1 MRYQTTFLYKD
12 VQEMLSNVM
21 NLNINSTASNLFKY
35 NYWDT
40 MFIYDDLLE
49 IYHCYSNSMK
59 INCFEKIID

>member
-21 NLNINSTASNLFKY
+21 NLNIYSTASNLFKY

-49 IYHCYSNSMK
+49 ICITRGFDRK
-59 INCFEKIID
+59 RPR